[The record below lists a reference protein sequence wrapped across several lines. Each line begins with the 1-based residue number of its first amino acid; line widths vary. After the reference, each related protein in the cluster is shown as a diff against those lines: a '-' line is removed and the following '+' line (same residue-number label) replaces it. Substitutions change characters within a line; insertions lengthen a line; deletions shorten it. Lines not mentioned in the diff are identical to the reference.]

1 MCAWK
6 LSDKLDWTKQHT
18 ILFYMQLQV
27 SRCLYKIKEVII
39 KKIVKVVI
47 NSHITFISMI
57 TT

>member
-27 SRCLYKIKEVII
+27 SRYLYKIKEVII
-39 KKIVKVVI
+39 KKIVKVLI